1 MSSVRVYMKSAP
13 GILNVWQVVL
23 CFSLVVSLL
32 ADGYAVDAR
41 YELRLDELLLV
52 MTSFGFF
59 VSTLLMLVGVL
70 MGTLDLQYSPIYRLN
85 YVMASF
91 AYLPCT
97 VAFVAGELDSPR
109 VDGSN
114 SSFLSMSLAAATAFL
129 FLASTVIVYRPY
141 LCPTARI

>member
-23 CFSLVVSLL
+23 CFCLVVSLL
-32 ADGYAVDAR
+32 ADGYAVDGR
-41 YELRLDELLLV
+41 YELRLDELLLL

-85 YVMASF
+85 YVHGQ
-91 AYLPCT
+91 L
-97 VAFVAGELDSPR
+97 R
-109 VDGSN
+109 VPALHRG
-114 SSFLSMSLAAATAFL
+114 LR
-129 FLASTVIVYRPY
+129 YRS
-141 LCPTARI
+141 ARLTP

>member
-41 YELRLDELLLV
+41 YQLRLDELLLL
-52 MTSFGFF
+52 MASFGFF

-97 VAFVAGELDSPR
+97 VAFVAGEVGSPR
-109 VDGSN
+109 TDGWN
-114 SSFLSMSLAAATAFL
+114 NAFLSMSLAAATSCM
-129 FLASTVIVYRPY
+129 FLASTVLVYQPF
-141 LCPTARI
+141 LCPTARM

>member
-1 MSSVRVYMKSAP
+1 MSSVRVYIKSAP

-23 CFSLVVSLL
+23 CFAVVVTVL
-32 ADGYAVDAR
+32 ADGYAADAR
-41 YELRLDELLLV
+41 YELRLDELLLL
-52 MTSFGFF
+52 MASFAFF

-97 VAFVAGELDSPR
+97 AAFVAGELGSPR
-109 VDGSN
+109 ADGTTGT
-114 SSFLSMSLAAATAFL
+114 FLSMSLAAATSCM
-129 FLASTVIVYRPY
+129 FLASTAIVYQPF
-141 LCPTARI
+141 LCPSAAI

>member
-23 CFSLVVSLL
+23 CFCLVVSLL
-32 ADGYAVDAR
+32 ADGYAVDGR
-41 YELRLDELLLV
+41 YELRLDELLLL

-97 VAFVAGELDSPR
+97 VAFVTGVLGSPR
-109 VDGSN
+109 NDGSN
-114 SSFLSMSLAAATAFL
+114 SVFVSMSLAAATGL
-129 FLASTVIVYRPY
+129 MFLASTVIVYQPF
-141 LCPTARI
+141 LCPTSRM